1 MVCTVYFFLLLP
13 SPFLGRQLSPSGLK
27 KYLSSIE
34 IELQL
39 VFLFWMK
46 SMQMHGDSLLNVYL
60 RNVNPLKAEIF
71 LKLSWSL
78 EFTVMRHSQE
88 FSNPKQNWTFM
99 QVSRTSSLTTTKNVI
114 LEDKI
119 NLKMWGK
126 IICNYWRSERTWC
139 AWMIIQDPPPE
150 RLLDPP

>member
-1 MVCTVYFFLLLP
+1 
-13 SPFLGRQLSPSGLK
+13 
-27 KYLSSIE
+27 
-34 IELQL
+34 
-39 VFLFWMK
+39 
-46 SMQMHGDSLLNVYL
+46 MQMHGDSLLNVYL

-126 IICNYWRSERTWC
+126 IICNY
-139 AWMIIQDPPPE
+139 
-150 RLLDPP
+150 